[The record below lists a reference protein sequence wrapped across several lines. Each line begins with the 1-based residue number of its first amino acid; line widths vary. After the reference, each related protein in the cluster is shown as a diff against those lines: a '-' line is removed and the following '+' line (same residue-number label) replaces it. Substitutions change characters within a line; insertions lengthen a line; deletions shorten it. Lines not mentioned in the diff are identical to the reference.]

1 MKGHSFLSLV
11 PALLGLSTAVTA
23 AGLTTDSLTTY
34 VDSATLGSSFNPVI
48 AAYWTGYAHHRR
60 TPFAVSSSG
69 NSAYLAYLD
78 SSGTNVHVQPID
90 PTTFEATGTATTV
103 SGGKEAGGL
112 VAHDDGFALLT
123 NEAMPDGTTNAPPDS
138 TPVPVLYRYDASGT
152 QQWKTW
158 LAGPDVENSGGHMC
172 APDMN
177 GDLVYSNATGR
188 YAAYF
193 VVTAYDGDY
202 SGHYGDSIQYV
213 EEASGDLVSIDGAS
227 SDWGCSHN
235 TGIALEAADEAPYAS
250 VCAEDQGAV
259 WLNSNGQGMTTVGTK
274 ISNENTTNGAGGESM
289 GGMSGSY
296 SNLARFQDA
305 DGYIFAWVSRG
316 AVELSENTWMGTG
329 YTAAANRTNGRNVA
343 IATFT
348 DKTTMVQD
356 QASSTVGA
364 EGDSQ
369 VNWLTTSTTADQSN
383 AHVATFDAT
392 TALVTWEEIADPLCE
407 YIAFGC
413 RGTFTGS
420 YFQLVSNTDGGAAVG
435 EPLQMTDVT
444 VSGDLVTMPDGRIC
458 WPYVNQDWDMSQV
471 VDGYG
476 GSTTSTVTKMSF
488 ACISADGTSSSS
500 SSGSTGSTGSSA
512 SGKASS
518 SAAAV
523 TSSAAPTSSSADAA
537 VAAAASVVPSSPA
550 AVVTPSAYAT
560 TSTSAA
566 VAAPPAATG
575 FPSTLSTVFVT
586 ASSEAAPV
594 ETSAADDGEACDEDE
609 SASDSSSSSSSSDSS
624 AASSGDDSSSEAAA
638 AAAADTPT
646 TEGEE
651 GCDSTP
657 TASGAFSWPG
667 WQNAIATGAAGSG
680 SDSGYG
686 SGSGEGWSWPTGVPT
701 GDFGGQGG
709 WPTAMPTGG
718 KGWGRGGRG
727 GRHRPSG
734 VPNSNGGGYGGGDGE
749 GSGAF
754 PTAVPTAGA
763 AGKYKLPVYGN
774 RRNVN

>member
-1 MKGHSFLSLV
+1 MKGHSIFSLL

-23 AGLTTDSLTTY
+23 AGLTSDSLTTY
-34 VDSATLGSSFNPVI
+34 VDSATLGSSFDPVI

-60 TPFAVSSSG
+60 TPFAVSPSG
-69 NSAYLAYLD
+69 DAAYLAYLD
-78 SSGTNVHVQPID
+78 STGTDVHVQPID

-177 GDLVYSNATGR
+177 GDLVYSNVTGR

-202 SGHYGDSIQYV
+202 SGHFGDSIQYV
-213 EEASGDLVSIDGAS
+213 EDASGELVTIDGAS

-259 WLNSNGQGMTTVGTK
+259 WLNSNGQGMSTVGTK

-296 SNLARFQDA
+296 SNLARFQDGEA
-305 DGYIFAWVSRG
+305 YIFAWVSRG
-316 AVELSENTWMGTG
+316 AIDLYENAWMGTG
-329 YTAAANRTNGRNVA
+329 FTNAYNRTNGRNVA

-348 DKTTMVQD
+348 DKKTMVQE
-356 QASSTVGA
+356 QASSTVGDA
-364 EGDSQ
+364 SGDSQ

-383 AHVATFDAT
+383 AHVATFDGT
-392 TALVTWEEIADPLCE
+392 NALVTWEEIADPFCE

-435 EPLQMTDVT
+435 EPLKMTDVT

-458 WPYVNQDWDMSQV
+458 WPYVSQDWDMSEPV
-471 VDGYG
+471 GYG
-476 GSTTSTVTKMSF
+476 TTSSTVTKMSF
-488 ACISADGTSSSS
+488 ACMSADGTSSSGSTGNSS
-500 SSGSTGSTGSSA
+500 SSGA
-512 SGKASS
+512 VS
-518 SAAAV
+518 SAAAGATYAAGTGSAAPV
-523 TSSAAPTSSSADAA
+523 SSAAAADVAQ
-537 VAAAASVVPSSPA
+537 AAA
-550 AVVTPSAYAT
+550 VTPSSFPTTLAT
-560 TSTSAA
+560 VVVPAASGSYPVATAATSADDSETCDDESESDSAGDSSAATTNPDETSTSDA
-566 VAAPPAATG
+566 
-575 FPSTLSTVFVT
+575 
-586 ASSEAAPV
+586 
-594 ETSAADDGEACDEDE
+594 DGEACEDDE
-609 SASDSSSSSSSSDSS
+609 SDATG
-624 AASSGDDSSSEAAA
+624 A
-638 AAAADTPT
+638 TPT
-646 TEGEE
+646 
-651 GCDSTP
+651 
-657 TASGAFSWPG
+657 SGGAYSWPG
-667 WQNAIATGAAGSG
+667 YQNAVATDAADSDSESEQDYPLPTGAG
-680 SDSGYG
+680 
-686 SGSGEGWSWPTGVPT
+686 GEGWSWPTGMPT
-701 GDFGGQGG
+701 GEFAQG
-709 WPTAMPTGG
+709 WPSGMPTGMPTGG
-718 KGWGRGGRG
+718 WWGKGKG
-727 GRHRPSG
+727 
-734 VPNSNGGGYGGGDGE
+734 NGGHYGQ
-749 GSGAF
+749 SGM
-754 PTAVPTAGA
+754 PTAVPTGGAG
-763 AGKYKLPVYGN
+763 GGYKVPAYGHWRGGN
-774 RRNVN
+774 